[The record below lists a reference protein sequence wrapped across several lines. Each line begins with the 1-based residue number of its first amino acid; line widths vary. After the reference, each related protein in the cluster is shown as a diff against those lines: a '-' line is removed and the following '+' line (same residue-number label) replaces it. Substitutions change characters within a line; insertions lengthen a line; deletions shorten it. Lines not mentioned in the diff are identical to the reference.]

1 MIKNGNAVTFT
12 ILSFARNDA
21 EKHAKILQLCFK
33 QKKAISKVLLFFCSN
48 VLKVKLK
55 DIFVAGVNSVRRLV
69 KLTQFFFFL
78 KT

>member
-33 QKKAISKVLLFFCSN
+33 QKKGNIK
-48 VLKVKLK
+48 
-55 DIFVAGVNSVRRLV
+55 SVV
-69 KLTQFFFFL
+69 VFL
-78 KT
+78 